1 MRLQVS
7 RIVEDVFQ
15 HIPLIFSR
23 LFCNFVFEEYVSAFL
38 NFRRLSRSP
47 SGFRNGY
54 YLAIVDGFQHVPFRD
69 VLPCRLRRSGGIYGR
84 PARRPFQIAF
94 QQLSRIA
101 DRHRRF
107 QHYGAGEIV
116 SLLAERLAE
125 IFKEVADPCNAASGH
140 ASRRKPVDDGSGH
153 AHEAPVYSLI
163 YSRPNSRI
171 ANGIVRTVRHVCVVV
186 AVYGGVHTLR
196 SEWDNR
202 IAEYIPK
209 HLSGAFYC
217 TFGDVCAR
225 LCEIPDSTR
234 KSLCK
239 SLSCDSSKYAAG
251 NHHRRILGDVGED
264 VLCTEVAC
272 VGDMFNGAREHD
284 GCVLRVQSVIGRFLA
299 GLRDV
304 RLHTVEGGLFP
315 DFLHGFPSAFAVD
328 IVVRDLLLPSVRF
341 LREVLD
347 ELLFLC
353 PCVLAH
359 RIVERIES
367 KDADHVRHRR
377 DCRFLDSVGLVERSR
392 VPVHVEE
399 TLFREFVRRG
409 LHVVEGVDYRVVIKV
424 VSLLEPFFEN
434 FF

>member
-15 HIPLIFSR
+15 PIPLIFSR

-54 YLAIVDGFQHVPFRD
+54 YLAIVDGFQRVPFRD

-125 IFKEVADPCNAASGH
+125 IFKEVADPCNAAASHAATKCPIHDWPGH
-140 ASRRKPVDDGSGH
+140 SHNSA
-153 AHEAPVYSLI
+153 VYSLI

-202 IAEYIPK
+202 ISEYIPK

-251 NHHRRILGDVGED
+251 NHHRRILGDVGND
-264 VLCTEVAC
+264 VLGLPVARSPYPLHRPRCKYPGNRRDNSGKLFISPLCYVGIHFVKRTAPPYLANRRPSPRTEIGV
-272 VGDMFNGAREHD
+272 VFYFFLPLFQIFRE
-284 GCVLRVQSVIGRFLA
+284 SVKKFLFRRPRIFRI
-299 GLRDV
+299 L
-304 RLHTVEGGLFP
+304 
-315 DFLHGFPSAFAVD
+315 
-328 IVVRDLLLPSVRF
+328 
-341 LREVLD
+341 
-347 ELLFLC
+347 
-353 PCVLAH
+353 
-359 RIVERIES
+359 RIVLEIQN
-367 KDADHVRHRR
+367 R
-377 DCRFLDSVGLVERSR
+377 DNL
-392 VPVHVEE
+392 
-399 TLFREFVRRG
+399 
-409 LHVVEGVDYRVVIKV
+409 
-424 VSLLEPFFEN
+424 
-434 FF
+434 